1 MQIPTE
7 TCPKASPEGGY
18 SHETTISSSPLQA
31 AFAKAFNGQRLDLD
45 RRDIFIHGVP
55 ASAKLAASAA
65 FLGLIPA
72 SVTLPIACD
81 RIERAAKRVGASAV
95 SFVSCRYEM
104 VKGTDAAASGR
115 LRRFIC
121 TVAKLIRK
129 TRAWSPP

>member
-72 SVTLPIACD
+72 SVTLPIACG
-81 RIERAAKRVGASAV
+81 RIERAAKRWAWVQVRSLSCPAV
-95 SFVSCRYEM
+95 MR
-104 VKGTDAAASGR
+104 
-115 LRRFIC
+115 
-121 TVAKLIRK
+121 
-129 TRAWSPP
+129 W